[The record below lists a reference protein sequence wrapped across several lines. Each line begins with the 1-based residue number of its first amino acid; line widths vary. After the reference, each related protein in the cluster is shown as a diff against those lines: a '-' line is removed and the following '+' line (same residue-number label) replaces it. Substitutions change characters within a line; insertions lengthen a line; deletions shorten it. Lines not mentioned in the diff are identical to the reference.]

1 MASACTPFC
10 NEPNVSACDSFC
22 NSTVFA
28 PEASA
33 ESFGTEDEPNKGSG
47 LILEIFAGSCRFSK
61 ACKNLGFR
69 VLAVDKNPRRA
80 ENFPVASFDL
90 TRPHDFNTV
99 CKFAEAE
106 REDLLLAHFAPSC
119 GTASKARERK
129 VPGIPNPPRPLRSES
144 YPDGLAGLTEQEHQ
158 RVLEANASYSA
169 MVDLILFLIGLGVA
183 VTVENPLNS
192 LFWLT
197 SFMLKLFDK
206 YPGHFTV
213 LQHCMHGG
221 TRDKKSKF
229 WSYNPRK
236 PDANIL
242 ESLGIL
248 CDGQHQHDSWKPRW
262 VDGKL
267 FFPTAEE
274 AAYPTI
280 LCQRFASIC
289 LNEAKCRGL
298 SPCQSL
304 QQQLMV
310 DPSVGKRNLFAAQ
323 SRGNK
328 LKQVL
333 AEYGREVT
341 AAIPVGYQHIEKLLQ
356 EFPKGTNV
364 IHRQLHWGFTRDEWR
379 RKSSTLA
386 SPIEEGAHFE
396 VLTLGIPR
404 DPADFIKDA
413 QEIGHPRR
421 AFARV
426 PALMKE
432 VLEEVFLGDP
442 FEIKSKRANFLKK
455 WMKRAVQLRAEEQQL
470 HAGLPPHLQP
480 LLKDKKLLLWKEIL
494 LDLQYPDSKI
504 VDEVCQGFPLTGWAQ
519 SSGVFQTR
527 VKPPDS
533 SMEQLEGMAKGLNM
547 AVVASL
553 ESSEWMPV
561 DQVAWDETM
570 QEVANGW
577 LAEEPHPD
585 LGKQFIAKRFP
596 IQQKEKT
603 RLIDDFSICGVNS
616 AFGMSEKLRVDA
628 IDEILAG
635 ISVLLD
641 SQSFVDKGKGLL
653 GRTFDLKSA
662 YKQFGVDVPH
672 SEKLRIAVKKPGGGV
687 AFFKVLALPFGATG
701 SVSAFLRISSAIAF
715 IGSKGLCIPWSVF
728 FDDYTALSP
737 SGLELDTTFYAEAL
751 FKLLGINFASEGSKA
766 PPFSDCFKTLG
777 LVVNTE
783 NVGNREVKVGH
794 TEERSKEL
802 LECIDEILRH
812 NSVGTKTLERL
823 HGRIV
828 WFRTFVFGRR
838 LNAATRVLSWH
849 SRRTGPSIRVD
860 DQLRSAL
867 GTLRNH
873 LVSSRQVSINRDI
886 NETWIIFTDGA
897 FEPTNT
903 QPASIGGVLVNP
915 SGQVVSFFGAYLPQ
929 PLLEEFLSKSK
940 HPIYELEILP
950 LLVAV
955 KIWSTN
961 VVGKLVVHYLDNDAA
976 RSAFVRAHAST
987 DLGAALIAEYVEF
1000 EYKCRF
1006 SPWFA
1011 RVASHSNP
1019 SDEPSRMNFEAP
1031 WLRQASKV
1039 ELVLPEHL
1047 SQWGIIGCSDT

>member
-1 MASACTPFC
+1 METALGRRQ
-10 NEPNVSACDSFC
+10 
-22 NSTVFA
+22 TVFSDGRRSRLPYNFVPA
-28 PEASA
+28 ICFHLSERSQVPWPQPLPEFATTAYGGSKRWKEKFVCGTEQRQQA
-33 ESFGTEDEPNKGSG
+33 ETSFGRIWKGSN
-47 LILEIFAGSCRFSK
+47 R
-61 ACKNLGFR
+61 
-69 VLAVDKNPRRA
+69 
-80 ENFPVASFDL
+80 
-90 TRPHDFNTV
+90 
-99 CKFAEAE
+99 
-106 REDLLLAHFAPSC
+106 
-119 GTASKARERK
+119 
-129 VPGIPNPPRPLRSES
+129 
-144 YPDGLAGLTEQEHQ
+144 
-158 RVLEANASYSA
+158 SYSSWLSA
-169 MVDLILFLIGLGVA
+169 HWKAVARIPKRYQRYPSSIALGVYTGRMEEE
-183 VTVENPLNS
+183 VKHL
-192 LFWLT
+192 
-197 SFMLKLFDK
+197 SF
-206 YPGHFTV
+206 
-213 LQHCMHGG
+213 
-221 TRDKKSKF
+221 
-229 WSYNPRK
+229 
-236 PDANIL
+236 PD
-242 ESLGIL
+242 
-248 CDGQHQHDSWKPRW
+248 
-262 VDGKL
+262 
-267 FFPTAEE
+267 
-274 AAYPTI
+274 
-280 LCQRFASIC
+280 
-289 LNEAKCRGL
+289 
-298 SPCQSL
+298 
-304 QQQLMV
+304 
-310 DPSVGKRNLFAAQ
+310 
-323 SRGNK
+323 
-328 LKQVL
+328 
-333 AEYGREVT
+333 
-341 AAIPVGYQHIEKLLQ
+341 
-356 EFPKGTNV
+356 
-364 IHRQLHWGFTRDEWR
+364 R
-379 RKSSTLA
+379 RR
-386 SPIEEGAHFE
+386 AHFE

-413 QEIGHPRR
+413 HEIGHPRR

-426 PALMKE
+426 PALMRE

-596 IQQKEKT
+596 IQQREDTSHRRLLDLRSKLYLWYVREAEGWRHRWNIGRHLRPT
-603 RLIDDFSICGVNS
+603 RLPKFR
-616 AFGMSEKLRVDA
+616 KQR
-628 IDEILAG
+628 
-635 ISVLLD
+635 
-641 SQSFVDKGKGLL
+641 Q
-653 GRTFDLKSA
+653 RTFGKDIWFEIGLQAIWSRCA
-662 YKQFGVDVPH
+662 TFREAQNRCEETWWR
-672 SEKLRIAVKKPGGGV
+672 SCI
-687 AFFKVLALPFGATG
+687 FKVLALPFGATG

-728 FDDYTALSP
+728 FDDYTALTP

-751 FKLLGINFASEGSKA
+751 FKLLDINFASEGSKA
-766 PPFSDCFKTLG
+766 PPFSDSFKTLG

-802 LECIDEILRH
+802 LEYIDEILRH

-873 LVSSRQVSINRDI
+873 LVSSRHVSINRDI

-915 SGQVVSFFGAYLPQ
+915 SGQVVSFFGAYLPAASPWRIPVEIETSNIWTGDPSFAGCCQ
-929 PLLEEFLSKSK
+929 DMVNEYSRQACSSLFGQRCSKICFRSCPCLDRPWSSFDCWICRIWIQMPFFLRGSRELQAIATRRMNLQGWTSK
-940 HPIYELEILP
+940 HPGLGKQAKSNWSCQSTCRSGESSGALTLSIKSLCVNVWQRWNHGP
-950 LLVAV
+950 SNAP
-955 KIWSTN
+955 KIS
-961 VVGKLVVHYLDNDAA
+961 
-976 RSAFVRAHAST
+976 SAGTMTGFGF
-987 DLGAALIAEYVEF
+987 D
-1000 EYKCRF
+1000 
-1006 SPWFA
+1006 P
-1011 RVASHSNP
+1011 
-1019 SDEPSRMNFEAP
+1019 
-1031 WLRQASKV
+1031 RQCNYWNQKGN
-1039 ELVLPEHL
+1039 
-1047 SQWGIIGCSDT
+1047 Q

>member
-1 MASACTPFC
+1 MTGHHKAVQYPGHLSLEAAEGASSSFSTKFTD
-10 NEPNVSACDSFC
+10 SACDSFC
-22 NSTVFA
+22 NSTVFST
-28 PEASA
+28 EASA
-33 ESFGTEDEPNKGSG
+33 ETIGPVNEPNKGSG

-69 VLAVDKNPRRA
+69 VLAVDKNPKRA
-80 ENFPVASFDL
+80 ENFPVASYDL
-90 TRPHDFNTV
+90 TRPHDFSTV

-106 REDLLLAHFAPSC
+106 QNDLLVAHFAPSC

-129 VPGIPNPPRPLRSES
+129 VPGITNPPRPLRSES
-144 YPDGLAGLTEQEHQ
+144 YPDGLAGLTQQESQ
-158 RVLEANASYSA
+158 QVLEANASYSA
-169 MVDLILFLIGLGVA
+169 MVELILFLIGLGVA

-206 YPGHFTV
+206 HPGHFTV

-229 WSYNPRK
+229 WSYNPRQ
-236 PDANIL
+236 PEVNLLAN
-242 ESLGIL
+242 LGIL
-248 CDGQHQHDSWKPRW
+248 CDGQHQHASWKPRW

-274 AAYPTI
+274 AAYPI
-280 LCQRFASIC
+280 VLCQRFASIC
-289 LNEAKCRGL
+289 LDEARCRGL

-304 QQQLMV
+304 QQQLQA
-310 DPSVGKRNLFAAQ
+310 DQSVGKRNLFAAQ

-328 LKQVL
+328 LKQIL
-333 AEYGREVT
+333 AEYGREMAVP
-341 AAIPVGYQHIEKLLQ
+341 IPIGYMHVDKLLQ
-356 EFPKGTNV
+356 EFPKGARI

-379 RKSSTLA
+379 NKSTTQIVR
-386 SPIEEGAHFE
+386 IEEGAHFE
-396 VLTLGIPR
+396 VLTIGIPR
-404 DPADFIKDA
+404 DPIDFIKDA
-413 QEIGHPRR
+413 HYFGHPRR

-426 PALMKE
+426 PQLMRE
-432 VLEEVFLGDP
+432 ALEEVFLGDH
-442 FEIKSKRANFLKK
+442 FDTKSKRAGFMKK
-455 WMKRAVQLRAEEQQL
+455 WMKRAVQLRAEERQL
-470 HAGLPPHLQP
+470 HANLPAHLRT

-494 LDLQYPDSKI
+494 TDLRYPDWKV
-504 VDEVCQGFPLTGWAQ
+504 VDEICQGFPLTGWAQ
-519 SSGVFQTR
+519 ASGVFQTR
-527 VKPPDS
+527 VKPPDFS
-533 SMEQLEGMAKGLNM
+533 LEQLEGMAKGLNM
-547 AVVASL
+547 AVVSSL
-553 ESSEWMPV
+553 ETSDWLPV

-585 LGKQFIAKRFP
+585 LERQFIAKRFP

-616 AFGMSEKLRVDA
+616 AFGMAEKLRVDA

-641 SQSFVDKGKGLL
+641 SEGFAGRNKGLL

-672 SEKLRIAVKKPGGGV
+672 SEKLRIAVKRPGGGV

-701 SVSAFLRISSAIAF
+701 SVTAFLRISSAIAF

-737 SGLELDTTFYAEAL
+737 IGLEKDTTFYAEAL

-766 PPFSDCFKTLG
+766 PPFSDRFKTLG
-777 LVVNTE
+777 LVVDTQD
-783 NVGNREVKVGH
+783 VGNRQVKVGH
-794 TEERSKEL
+794 TEERTKEL
-802 LECIDEILRH
+802 LEAIEEILSLD
-812 NSVGTKTLERL
+812 SVGTKALERL

-838 LNAATRVLSWH
+838 LNSATRILSWY
-849 SRRTGPSIRVD
+849 SRRASPFVRLD
-860 DQLRSAL
+860 EQLKSAL
-867 GTLRNH
+867 GTLKSH
-873 LVSSRQVSINRDI
+873 LMSSRRVTISRDI

-897 FEPTNT
+897 FEPSNA

-915 SGQVVSFFGAYLPQ
+915 NGQVVSFFGSYLPET
-929 PLLEEFLSKSK
+929 LLTGCFTEGDISLS
-940 HPIYELEILP
+940 
-950 LLVAV
+950 
-955 KIWSTN
+955 
-961 VVGKLVVHYLDNDAA
+961 
-976 RSAFVRAHAST
+976 
-987 DLGAALIAEYVEF
+987 
-1000 EYKCRF
+1000 
-1006 SPWFA
+1006 
-1011 RVASHSNP
+1011 
-1019 SDEPSRMNFEAP
+1019 
-1031 WLRQASKV
+1031 
-1039 ELVLPEHL
+1039 
-1047 SQWGIIGCSDT
+1047 